1 MRRDK
6 ALIQDIQSAIESIK
20 NFLSGKN
27 RDEFLASDLLQS
39 AMMRKLEIIGEASKK
54 VSRGIKNHYADVPWK
69 SIAGIRDKL
78 IHDYFGVL
86 NERVWETAVTF
97 IPQLKS
103 QVNKIL
109 SDLDKNLFRS

>member
-6 ALIQDIQSAIESIK
+6 ALLQDIQSTIESIE
-20 NFLSGKN
+20 NFLAGKS
-27 RDEFLASDLLQS
+27 REEFLASDLLQS
-39 AMMRKLEIIGEASKK
+39 AVMRKLEIIGEASKK
-54 VSRGIKNHYADVPWK
+54 VSREIKNHYADVPWK
-69 SIAGIRDKL
+69 AIAGMRDKL

-103 QVNKIL
+103 QTNKIL
-109 SDLDKNLFRS
+109 NELDKNLFRD